1 MLLTFESIVPLFPL
15 KLLKKRKRA
24 RDKKRAQRLLV
35 ATSNDPNK
43 KEKAKA
49 QSKKHR
55 DKYEKKVKRANHM
68 RRES

>member
-1 MLLTFESIVPLFPL
+1 M
-15 KLLKKRKRA
+15 KKRKRA

>member
-1 MLLTFESIVPLFPL
+1 M
-15 KLLKKRKRA
+15 KKRKRA
-24 RDKKRAQRLLV
+24 GDKKRAQGLLV

-43 KEKAKA
+43 KKRAKA

-55 DKYEKKVKRANHM
+55 DKYEEKANRVNYH